1 MGDRLMIDLKTLDGK
16 LTFVSSFSFSSSFC
30 LKTEAVADTY
40 FPIWSVVISF
50 QVHGADMKA
59 NAESRIPTSTD
70 RTSADR

>member
-1 MGDRLMIDLKTLDGK
+1 MGDQLMIDLKRLDGK
-16 LTFVSSFSFSSSFC
+16 LTFVSSFSFSSIFY
-30 LKTEAVADTY
+30 LKTETAADTY

-70 RTSADR
+70 RISADW

>member
-1 MGDRLMIDLKTLDGK
+1 MGDRLMIDLKRLDGK
-16 LTFVSSFSFSSSFC
+16 LTFVSSFSFSSFFY
-30 LKTEAVADTY
+30 LKTEAAADTY

-70 RTSADR
+70 RISADR